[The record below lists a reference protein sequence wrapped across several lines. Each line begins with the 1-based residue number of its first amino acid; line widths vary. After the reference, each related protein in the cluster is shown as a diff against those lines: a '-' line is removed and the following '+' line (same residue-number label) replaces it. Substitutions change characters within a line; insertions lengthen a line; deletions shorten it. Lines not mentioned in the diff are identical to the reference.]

1 MDTVGYGTRAAA
13 APVWG
18 RAELAIV
25 AILQAFAGAGIS
37 ACSLIAFFHGSFE
50 KYENHH
56 ENHKTAGFVA
66 E

>member
-1 MDTVGYGTRAAA
+1 METVGYGTRAAA

-25 AILQAFAGAGIS
+25 AILQAFPGSGIS
-37 ACSLIAFFHGSFE
+37 ACSRLAFFCGSFE
-50 KYENHH
+50 KYEKHH
-56 ENHKTAGFVA
+56 ENRKTEAFVA